1 MESGDELA
9 AAGIGR
15 TAAKEKNSVVS
26 ETYRSRDR
34 DGMGA
39 FCAAGAV
46 GAVPDSTDFRKYR
59 DCLLHGADDMGETFN
74 QTTAVDDVFLVCG
87 KLGTRRCHP
96 AAQKLEQY
104 QLVLEQ
110 SALWT
115 DAIYGSWQTGHNSSR
130 MRNLIV
136 GAFGKT

>member
-26 ETYRSRDR
+26 EAYRSRDR

-39 FCAAGAV
+39 FCAVGAV

-59 DCLLHGADDMGETFN
+59 DRLLHGADDMGEAFN
-74 QTTAVDDVFLVCG
+74 QTTAMDDVFFVRG
-87 KLGTRRCHP
+87 AGR
-96 AAQKLEQY
+96 AQKKGRL
-104 QLVLEQ
+104 
-110 SALWT
+110 
-115 DAIYGSWQTGHNSSR
+115 IPHGIHNGTAS
-130 MRNLIV
+130 LH
-136 GAFGKT
+136 GG